1 MSCVSPIAAW
11 QLAERTATGK
21 RVISFK
27 PRGLLFTPLS
37 LPCGKCVNCRLE
49 FSRGW
54 AVRCVHEA
62 KMHSANMF
70 ITMTYD
76 KDNLPS
82 NGSLEPREFTL
93 FIKRLYMYFFRK
105 FGIKIRYYGCGEY
118 GDATG
123 RAHYHALIFGARMP
137 DQVFYSS
144 TPSDDSI
151 YTSKSLDVVWGKG
164 ACKIGEVNYKTAA
177 YVARYVMKKVD
188 GVKRDAGHYVTYD
201 GDGVISERQP
211 EFSRMSRRP
220 GIGASYYAK
229 YGHEIRTHD
238 NIIMDGRP
246 SPSIRYYDLIAEKVD
261 IKRYHAIKNARGPST
276 VAEAR
281 AAVGE
286 AIRLRRISD
295 RIALAA
301 IKLKKRSL

>member
-11 QLAERTATGK
+11 QLAERSPTGRK
-21 RVISFK
+21 VISFK
-27 PRGLLFTPLS
+27 PRGLLFKPLS

-54 AVRCVHEA
+54 AVRCVHES

-70 ITMTYD
+70 ITLTYD
-76 KDNLPS
+76 NFHLPS
-82 NGSLEPREFTL
+82 NGTLEPREFTL
-93 FIKRLYMYFFRK
+93 FMKRLYAYFFRK
-105 FGIKIRYYGCGEY
+105 FGVRIRYYGCGEY

-123 RAHYHALIFGARMP
+123 RAHYHALVFGARMH
-137 DQVFYSS
+137 DQVFYSV
-144 TPSDDSI
+144 TPSGDNI
-151 YTSKSLDVVWGKG
+151 YTSAALDLIWGKG
-164 ACKIGEVNYKTAA
+164 GCKIGEVNYKTAA

-188 GVKRDAGHYVTYD
+188 GAKRDAGHYCTYD
-201 GDGVISERQP
+201 GDGVISERHP

-220 GIGASYYAK
+220 GIGALYYAK
-229 YGHEIRTHD
+229 YGHEIRNHD

-246 SPSIRYYDLIAEKVD
+246 SPSIRYYDLLTEKFD
-261 IKRYHAIKNARGPST
+261 LKRYHAIKHAREPST

-281 AAVGE
+281 DAVKE

-301 IKLKKRSL
+301 LKQKVRKL